1 MGVTTGFDYTV
12 NVRLTNVSGTL
23 LGTLNLTAAQL
34 CAQPAGCATGFT
46 NHAFTFST
54 PITFTNPNTYYV
66 ELVGQNST
74 THAADTSEGLKNS
87 SSFSW
92 VDSSGTTVNL
102 ATTTAPG
109 APTGVTASAGNAQAT
124 VSFTAP

>member
-1 MGVTTGFDYTV
+1 MIRRRSALPCLFALLALASVASAQVYITTGQTGANGKLPGNWSVVPGTSTPNSFVFGGGFFLMGVTTGFDYTV

-54 PITFTNPNTYYV
+54 PITFTNPNTY
-66 ELVGQNST
+66 
-74 THAADTSEGLKNS
+74 
-87 SSFSW
+87 
-92 VDSSGTTVNL
+92 
-102 ATTTAPG
+102 
-109 APTGVTASAGNAQAT
+109 
-124 VSFTAP
+124 